1 MNTVE
6 EYRLAMEADPN
17 NPQLPYNCALL
28 LRERGDWAEAEP
40 MLHRAIEL
48 DPQFNDAHIE
58 LAALNAD
65 HGRPDEAALILEQ
78 IIDRDPDCRQARV
91 ALGKVYVQLKRPDDA
106 IRTIGE
112 DAGDLVL
119 QSLLAAAYL
128 RKGDLDL
135 ARTIFEQILKADESS
150 VDAKMNLA
158 VIYARIGDTAKA
170 ASYMAAC
177 IRP

>member
-1 MNTVE
+1 
-6 EYRLAMEADPN
+6 MEADPN
-17 NPQLPYNCALL
+17 NPQLPYKCALL

-48 DPQFNDAHIE
+48 HPQFDDAHIE
-58 LAALNAD
+58 LAALKAD

-78 IIDRDPDCRQARV
+78 VIDRDPDGRQARA

-106 IRTIGE
+106 IRAVGE

-119 QSLLAAAYL
+119 QSLLATAYL

-158 VIYARIGDTAKA
+158 VIHARIGDTVKA